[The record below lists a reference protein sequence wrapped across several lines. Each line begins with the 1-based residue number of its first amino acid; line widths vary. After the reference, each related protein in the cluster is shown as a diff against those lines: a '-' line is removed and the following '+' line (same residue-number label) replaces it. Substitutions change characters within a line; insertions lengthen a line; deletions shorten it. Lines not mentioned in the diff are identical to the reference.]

1 MKDKEILEAM
11 NKKSALNYLK
21 KAQKLLKEINFCSPG
36 ITKAVND
43 IKGVEDKN
51 IVMIEKEIESY
62 REIDINV
69 ITNDYRIINRK

>member
-1 MKDKEILEAM
+1 MKEKLENVQKQA
-11 NKKSALNYLK
+11 ALNYLK

-36 ITKAVND
+36 ITKAIND

-62 REIDINV
+62 KEIDINV

>member
-1 MKDKEILEAM
+1 MKEKLENVQKQA
-11 NKKSALNYLK
+11 ALNYLK

-43 IKGVEDKN
+43 VKGEEDKN

-62 REIDINV
+62 KEIQVNV